1 MELFGAVEA
10 GGTKF
15 ICGVGNEQGNL
26 IAEQRI
32 ETRSP
37 GETLPR
43 VVHFFQEQSQKHES
57 VIRRIGIGSFGPLDL
72 DPASDSFGH
81 ITSTPKAGWPDTDIP
96 EYLRTQLNSTCII
109 DTDVNAAAYGEYL
122 WGAGRGFR
130 STVYFTIGTG
140 IGGGAIIDGMP
151 VHGLVHPEMGH
162 MIVKHDLSVDPFP
175 GVCPYHKDCFEGLAN
190 GPSLQTR
197 WGIRPEDIPSG
208 HPAWDLEA
216 SYIASAL
223 HNVITILSPQRIIL
237 GGGVMQQPSL
247 LPKIQKMVRESL
259 NGYVRSD
266 MIISGINGYI
276 VSPGLGKQAGVLG
289 SLALAIKPP
298 GN

>member
-1 MELFGAVEA
+1 MELYGAVEA

-15 ICGVGNEQGNL
+15 ICGVGNERGNL

-37 GETLPR
+37 EETLPQ
-43 VVHFFQEQSQKHES
+43 VVHFFYEQSQKHGS
-57 VIRRIGIGSFGPLDL
+57 MISRIGIGSFGPLDL
-72 DPASDSFGH
+72 DPASDRFGH
-81 ITSTPKAGWPDTDIP
+81 ITSTPKAGWPDTNIP
-96 EYLRTQLNSTCII
+96 EYLRTHLNCTCII

-122 WGAGRGFR
+122 WGAGRGLR
-130 STVYFTIGTG
+130 SFVYFTIGTG

-162 MIVKHDLSVDPFP
+162 MIVEHNLSVDPFP

-190 GPSLQTR
+190 GPSLQAR
-197 WGIRPEDIPSG
+197 WQTQPEYIPND

-216 SYIASAL
+216 KYISSAL
-223 HNVITILSPQRIIL
+223 HSVITILSPQRIIL
-237 GGGVMQQPSL
+237 GGGVMQQSSI
-247 LPKIQKMVRESL
+247 LPKIQKMVQESL
-259 NGYVRSD
+259 NGYIRSD
-266 MIISGINGYI
+266 MIISRITEYI

>member
-1 MELFGAVEA
+1 
-10 GGTKF
+10 
-15 ICGVGNEQGNL
+15 
-26 IAEQRI
+26 
-32 ETRSP
+32 
-37 GETLPR
+37 
-43 VVHFFQEQSQKHES
+43 
-57 VIRRIGIGSFGPLDL
+57 
-72 DPASDSFGH
+72 
-81 ITSTPKAGWPDTDIP
+81 
-96 EYLRTQLNSTCII
+96 
-109 DTDVNAAAYGEYL
+109 
-122 WGAGRGFR
+122 
-130 STVYFTIGTG
+130 
-140 IGGGAIIDGMP
+140 
-151 VHGLVHPEMGH
+151 MGH
-162 MIVKHDLSVDPFP
+162 MIIEHDLSVDPFP

-190 GPSLQTR
+190 GPSLQAR

-208 HPAWDLEA
+208 HSAWDLEA
-216 SYIASAL
+216 KYIASAL
-223 HNVITILSPQRIIL
+223 HSVITILSPQRIIL